1 MADEKIPKLGRPALK
16 LNSVSRSY
24 AVIAMLE
31 KVGTEAWQNQLKLT
45 VQDMHAI
52 HAGETTPRLERWF
65 KQRKAV
71 ETQVLAQLAGS
82 TGGEING
89 VE

>member
-1 MADEKIPKLGRPALK
+1 MADENIPKLRRPVLK

-24 AVIAMLE
+24 AVIADLE

-45 VQDMHAI
+45 VQDMQAI

-65 KQRKAV
+65 RERKQV
-71 ETQVLAQLAGS
+71 EAQVLRQLATS
-82 TGGEING
+82 DGGETDG
-89 VE
+89 VK